1 MNRLNGGY
9 IMVDLAKPTKALE
22 ALSATYGTKPILV
35 YDASGV
41 PSFAKSFK
49 KVGTSVALRTENATV
64 VIKADGTVIKS
75 DAVEDI
81 TKVPT
86 ELLEA
91 LEAGDIVVKKT
102 TNQYHSYRVSYK
114 EVEQG
119 IILTYVDATS
129 VESVS
134 YDWSTNKFVYN
145 STDHTTL
152 TPDA

>member
-22 ALSATYGTKPILV
+22 ALSGTYGTKPILV
-35 YDASGV
+35 YDASGI
-41 PSFAKSFK
+41 PTFAKSFK
-49 KVGTSVALRTENATV
+49 KIGTSVGLRTENGAV

-75 DAVEDI
+75 NAVEDI

>member
-22 ALSATYGTKPILV
+22 ALEATYGTKPILV
-35 YDASGV
+35 YDESGV

-49 KVGTSVALRTENATV
+49 KIGTSVSLRTENATV

-75 DAVEDI
+75 NVVDDI

-114 EVEQG
+114 EAEVG
-119 IILTYVDATS
+119 IILTYVDATV

>member
-49 KVGTSVALRTENATV
+49 KIGTNVALRTENATV
-64 VIKADGTVIKS
+64 VIKADGAVIKS
-75 DAVEDI
+75 DVVEDI

>member
-22 ALSATYGTKPILV
+22 ALSTTYGTKPILV

-49 KVGTSVALRTENATV
+49 KVGTSVALRTENGTV

-75 DAVEDI
+75 DAVTDI

-114 EVEQG
+114 EAEVG

-129 VESVS
+129 VESVA

>member
-9 IMVDLAKPTKALE
+9 IMVDLAKPTQALE
-22 ALSATYGTKPILV
+22 TLSTTYGTKPILV

-49 KVGTSVALRTENATV
+49 KVGTRVALRTENNTV

-75 DAVEDI
+75 DAVTDI

-129 VESVS
+129 VESVA

>member
-9 IMVDLAKPTKALE
+9 IMVDLAKPTDAVKAI
-22 ALSATYGTKPILV
+22 SNTYFSKPILV
-35 YDASGV
+35 YDETGV
-41 PSFAKSFK
+41 PYFAESVK
-49 KVGTSVALRTENATV
+49 KIGTAVSIRTSNKTF

-75 DAVEDI
+75 TAVEDI
-81 TKVPT
+81 TKVPS

-91 LEAGDIVVKKT
+91 LEAGDVVVKKT
-102 TNQYHSYRVSYK
+102 TNQFHSYRVSYK
-114 EVEQG
+114 EVNQG
-119 IILTYVDATS
+119 IILTYVDATC